1 MASDDRVHVAHRLLA
16 PRIAYLIGTRS
27 VDGTANLIPVS
38 NLTSVST
45 NPQQVAVAVHKEW
58 ATYQNLQTAPGFTV
72 SVPTIEQ
79 LDSVWKLGARYSKFP
94 VTEPTEKLRASGLSL
109 DYESS
114 IYGPVVYGPVVYGPV
129 VPAGLGWM
137 ACRTI
142 ARIDLG
148 GDHGLAIA
156 EVENVWFNPK
166 FLTAD
171 GVPNGATHPL
181 MQQTGNQ
188 FTTTTDELTSIPYF
202 SVR

>member
-1 MASDDRVHVAHRLLA
+1 MGDDPVHVAHRLLA

-45 NPQQVAVAVHKEW
+45 KPQQVAVAVYKEW
-58 ATYQNLQTAPGFTV
+58 ATYENLASASGFTV

-79 LDSVWKLGARYSKFP
+79 LDSVWKLGARYSEFP
-94 VTEPTEKLRASGLSL
+94 VTAPTEKLRASGLSL

-114 IYGPVVYGPVVYGPV
+114 VYGPVA
-129 VPAGLGWM
+129 PAGLGWM

-156 EVENVWFNPK
+156 EVEHVWFNPK
-166 FLTAD
+166 FLTPD
-171 GVPNGATHPL
+171 GVPIGATHPL

-188 FTTTTDELTSIPYF
+188 FTTTADEPTHIPYF